1 MPPSFGLSHLRT
13 KTKPKHTYDER
24 LQALSI
30 VEEEDRVALASQWR
44 NAHRPIT
51 RSGGV
56 VVGIRETV
64 TSGHPPA
71 VDLTLRSTTASTNR
85 GRPALLSTEKRHPV
99 PAPPAPPISG
109 GFLSPAT
116 TVVRGPM
123 SYLEDPRTARL
134 GHNEY
139 VMYFRS
145 TVHDADVARG
155 LVASAPSNKKG
166 KGAHSAASLRDEPH
180 HNASTENNTTP
191 SLVSKS
197 GSHRPPLPH
206 SPNAYQQP
214 EFDELKSTS
223 TLHPTA
229 NKTVPPALLVMPK
242 HGGGPLSNVSPASPV
257 SPLPSDA
264 WAASL
269 QETSM
274 MSIPTILL
282 NHQQR
287 QELGVTAGIAP
298 ASPLWDDDVDDDD
311 DLDDDLD
318 DLGFSPS
325 SSKRAA
331 AANAKRR
338 AAKKP
343 KRSLNNSAK
352 LASTGSLMSS
362 NQQEAAS
369 LSFTAAGAPGTQR
382 PVPGLAFQGHLPK
395 FDEHA
400 GKAPPS
406 ATGAFA
412 SSTSGRGSSTS
423 RRELGS
429 SRHRAASNEAG
440 TLPDHVIDRTRLR
453 QHKFKYAAPD
463 IDVTTLK
470 PKCAALHVKL
480 EKISQRMKSE
490 DDDFN
495 DFLSGYLSKLRPY

>member
-24 LQALSI
+24 LRALSI

-44 NAHRPIT
+44 NAHRPTT
-51 RSGGV
+51 RIGGV
-56 VVGIRETV
+56 FVGSHEDV
-64 TSGHPPA
+64 TSRHPPV

-85 GRPALLSTEKRHPV
+85 GRPALVSTGERHPA

-134 GHNEY
+134 GQNEY

-145 TVHDADVARG
+145 TVHDADVARA
-155 LVASAPSNKKG
+155 LVASAPSNKKV
-166 KGAHSAASLRDEPH
+166 KRAASLRNEPY
-180 HNASTENNTTP
+180 HNAATENNTTP

-223 TLHPTA
+223 TLYPTT

-242 HGGGPLSNVSPASPV
+242 HGGGPLSNGSLASPV
-257 SPLPSDA
+257 SLHPSDA

-287 QELGVTAGIAP
+287 QEVAGVTAGIAP
-298 ASPLWDDDVDDDD
+298 ASPVWDDDVDDDD

-331 AANAKRR
+331 ANAKRR
-338 AAKKP
+338 AAKKQ
-343 KRSLNNSAK
+343 RSLNNSAK

-362 NQQEAAS
+362 NQQAAS
-369 LSFTAAGAPGTQR
+369 LSFTAAAGAPGTQR

-406 ATGAFA
+406 ATKTFA
-412 SSTSGRGSSTS
+412 NSTSGRGSSTS
-423 RRELGS
+423 RRDLGN
-429 SRHRAASNEAG
+429 SRHHASTEAEA
-440 TLPDHVIDRTRLR
+440 LPDHVIDRTRLR
-453 QHKFKYAAPD
+453 QHKFKYAVPD
-463 IDVTTLK
+463 IDVTALK